1 MNRIFSML
9 LFALLSGCANMFPEE
24 GHAAAVLSFHSFEGG
39 GPRYSVMLHSDIVSF
54 KEKKK
59 YSKPNHKRLNGA
71 GYDIIFTF
79 TGLKAGETTMIIEQ
93 RSPIATNA
101 DRLYTVKVD
110 DRLHV
115 EIILQN
121 VHELGRQ

>member
-9 LFALLSGCANMFPEE
+9 LFALLSGCANLFP
-24 GHAAAVLSFHSFEGG
+24 GVSHAAAELSFYSFDGG
-39 GPRYSVMLHSDIVSF
+39 GPQYSIVLHSDIVSF

-59 YSKPNHKRLNGA
+59 YHDFNHKRLKGA

-79 TGLKAGETTMIIEQ
+79 TGLKAGETTMMIEQ

-110 DRLHV
+110 DRLNV

-121 VHELGRQ
+121 VHELGR

>member
-1 MNRIFSML
+1 
-9 LFALLSGCANMFPEE
+9 MFPGE
-24 GHAAAVLSFHSFEGG
+24 GHAAAVLSFHSFDGG
-39 GPRYSVMLHSDIVSF
+39 GPQFSIVLQSDIVSF
-54 KEKKK
+54 TEKKK
-59 YSKPNHKRLNGA
+59 YHKLNHKRLHGA

-79 TGLKAGETTMIIEQ
+79 TGLKAGETTMVIEE